1 MESLNQEFKI
11 KIQEIKE
18 SRKKI
23 SRNQEI
29 KESRNQEIKKSKN
42 QEI

>member
-29 KESRNQEIKKSKN
+29 KESRDQEI
-42 QEI
+42 